1 MRRVWIVSHFVDV
14 NFIEHTGCGGNRSL
28 GIAQAVARRSKKKS
42 RVRNKCRDMEENRKE
57 KGGQKILGVLG
68 RDSEAQIE

>member
-28 GIAQAVARRSKKKS
+28 GIAQAVGRRSKKKNKPELEAETEIKS
-42 RVRNKCRDMEENRKE
+42 RE
-57 KGGQKILGVLG
+57 
-68 RDSEAQIE
+68 IE